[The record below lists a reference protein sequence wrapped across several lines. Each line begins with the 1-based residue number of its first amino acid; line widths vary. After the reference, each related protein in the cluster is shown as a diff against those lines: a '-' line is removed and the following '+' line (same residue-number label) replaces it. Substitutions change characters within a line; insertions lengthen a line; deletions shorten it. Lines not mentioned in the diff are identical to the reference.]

1 VKRYL
6 LSCVLAPLGA
16 FLVGCSNPVFPVNLK
31 EVSFSVTSLVNTNGK
46 VLYPTDAST
55 FTKPTLAFS
64 GVKLRGS
71 SSATG
76 GVTPMTV
83 KLLLYARTIQPSCPQ
98 SAGMYM
104 CDKAGEKSL
113 NTVPITLKSDGSSSA
128 FQVDDPNG
136 ALKEGI
142 NAGKFWLG
150 VEVTEGAS
158 LLPTITLSNLI
169 ADVTVL

>member
-1 VKRYL
+1 M
-6 LSCVLAPLGA
+6 LA
-16 FLVGCSNPVFPVNLK
+16 GCSNPIFPVNLE

-46 VLYPTDAST
+46 VLYPTDANT
-55 FTKPTLAFS
+55 FTRPTIAFS
-64 GVKLRGS
+64 SVKLRGS

-83 KLLLYARTIQPSCPQ
+83 KLLLYARTTQPSSCPQ

-113 NTVPITLKSDGSSSA
+113 NTVPITLKSDGSSTV

-142 NAGKFWLG
+142 NNGKFWLG

-158 LLPTITLSNLI
+158 VLPTITLSNLI